1 MSTRIENLD
10 KRYEDVASVLRD
22 GVEVQLADDPAGYR
36 YSQAVRVVVRT
47 AEHDG
52 PEVWA
57 DVVGAAKSLR
67 WKLLLHPEPDSSLIL
82 EHIDSLAEQVER
94 IRPNVADHA
103 TLDEILEAAFALRT
117 AAPAVG
123 RLLQEAIEDFTA
135 ADCLVVA
142 GSRIAAESISRWL
155 AFLGSNDQNFLGA
168 RVLAAGDLRRKAPEA
183 TTALLVGPPRF
194 FHSSMVTAP
203 VTPEVTFL
211 VPNWFGDRSI
221 PATSLSEYAE
231 NPIQIRLHEK
241 GRRRPEPL
249 QVRAEVSEEPL
260 MDQPDEAQLEP
271 SVVWSKPQGEDKTPR
286 PDEVRA
292 RKVLLCGGYSVWVDD
307 GDRIRSLDPSQPVG
321 ENIVYLPVDA
331 FRELNTDQLART
343 EIYLL
348 LRSTGSS
355 QHAYLHER
363 AQASLGGGLVS
374 VQTSQGRWKEKLR
387 QRIDSWGEEQ
397 VIRSLEEEGVQAAGE
412 AVSWT
417 GEGFTRPLRN
427 DDFRLML
434 EWLGFQPD
442 GAEYINATRLRSAFR
457 SESQKVQTQIGKSI
471 RCDDLE
477 RLKQDSHITLPS
489 PVQGEPGLTAA
500 RVLAVS
506 PYDVIKQRHEVRV
519 LRRDDSGRWLQ

>member
-36 YSQAVRVVVRT
+36 YSQAVWVVVRT
-47 AEHDG
+47 AEHDD

-67 WKLLLHPEPDSSLIL
+67 WKLLMHPEPDSSLIL

-203 VTPEVTFL
+203 VT
-211 VPNWFGDRSI
+211 
-221 PATSLSEYAE
+221 
-231 NPIQIRLHEK
+231 
-241 GRRRPEPL
+241 
-249 QVRAEVSEEPL
+249 
-260 MDQPDEAQLEP
+260 
-271 SVVWSKPQGEDKTPR
+271 
-286 PDEVRA
+286 
-292 RKVLLCGGYSVWVDD
+292 
-307 GDRIRSLDPSQPVG
+307 
-321 ENIVYLPVDA
+321 
-331 FRELNTDQLART
+331 
-343 EIYLL
+343 
-348 LRSTGSS
+348 
-355 QHAYLHER
+355 
-363 AQASLGGGLVS
+363 
-374 VQTSQGRWKEKLR
+374 
-387 QRIDSWGEEQ
+387 QR
-397 VIRSLEEEGVQAAGE
+397 
-412 AVSWT
+412 
-417 GEGFTRPLRN
+417 
-427 DDFRLML
+427 
-434 EWLGFQPD
+434 
-442 GAEYINATRLRSAFR
+442 
-457 SESQKVQTQIGKSI
+457 
-471 RCDDLE
+471 
-477 RLKQDSHITLPS
+477 
-489 PVQGEPGLTAA
+489 
-500 RVLAVS
+500 
-506 PYDVIKQRHEVRV
+506 
-519 LRRDDSGRWLQ
+519 